1 MFSEIIQHPNDATV
15 FLSESAV
22 FTCVTRGGQSGWL
35 VSGTLLEELEQN
47 SPEIR
52 SDIQAVSNTSAGM
65 TMETLTILAR
75 AQYNGTRFQCAVLT
89 FSGSARSDNATLT
102 IQGKEHL
109 AVSLVYLCK
118 SKKSTEMV

>member
-1 MFSEIIQHPNDATV
+1 MFSEINQHPNDATV
-15 FLSESAV
+15 FLSKSAV
-22 FTCVTRGGQSGWL
+22 FTCETRGGQSAWL
-35 VSGTLLEELEQN
+35 INGTLLEELEQN

-75 AQYNGTRFQCAVLT
+75 AQYNGTRFQCVVLT
-89 FSGSARSDNATLT
+89 LTGSLQSDNATLT

-109 AVSLVYLCK
+109 VVSLCK
-118 SKKSTEMV
+118 SKISTEMA